1 MTLDEEG
8 EEPRE
13 KQDAR
18 HPSILDY
25 LSWQDAIDHVP
36 TRTVRK
42 KDGMLRRTY
51 SVVESQRHTQNAELP
66 QQASS
71 DQQGDHM

>member
-1 MTLDEEG
+1 MPNISL
-8 EEPRE
+8 
-13 KQDAR
+13 
-18 HPSILDY
+18 SWIY

-51 SVVESQRHTQNAELP
+51 SVVDALKLP
-66 QQASS
+66 VA
-71 DQQGDHM
+71 